1 MPYPNEH
8 ACRLKDPG
16 GFQKGSF
23 RRTSRRTAGKIYHII
38 MGRLKGKTTMTEQ
51 AYRYP
56 KDSWSA
62 GRARNHCSSHGG
74 RFEAAGGGEE

>member
-16 GFQKGSF
+16 SFQKGRF
-23 RRTSRRTAGKIYHII
+23 RRTSRKSGGKLYHII
-38 MGRLKGKTTMTEQ
+38 MGRLKGQSAMTEQ

-56 KDSWSA
+56 KESWPA
-62 GRARNHCSSHGG
+62 AKARKHCSEHSG
-74 RFEAAGGGEE
+74 RFEAAKGD